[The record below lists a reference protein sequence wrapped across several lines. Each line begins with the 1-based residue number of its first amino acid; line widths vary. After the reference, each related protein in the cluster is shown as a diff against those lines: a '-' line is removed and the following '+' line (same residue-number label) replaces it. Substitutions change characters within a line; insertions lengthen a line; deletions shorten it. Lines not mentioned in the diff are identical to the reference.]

1 MSKLFIEAKRN
12 SPEIDFDNISGIY
25 TIKGNSFQEDSTQF
39 YNNILDWV
47 SQNNFPK
54 KTKFIFTLDYI
65 SSRSV
70 ANLYQ
75 LVEKIAEHKKN
86 GGEVEIIWEYEE
98 DEDNILGVGEKF
110 QTLSNL
116 PFKFKE
122 IAPE

>member
-12 SPEIDFDNISGIY
+12 SPEINFDNTSGIY

-39 YNNILDWV
+39 YNNILD
-47 SQNNFPK
+47 
-54 KTKFIFTLDYI
+54 YI

-75 LVEKIAEHKKN
+75 LVEKIAEHKKS
-86 GGEVEIIWEYEE
+86 GGEVEIIWEYEA

-110 QTLSNL
+110 QTLSGL
-116 PFKFKE
+116 SFKFKE

>member
-12 SPEIDFDNISGIY
+12 SPEINFDNTSGIY

-47 SQNNFPK
+47 EQNSFPK
-54 KTKFIFTLDYI
+54 TTKFIFTLDYI

-75 LVEKIAEHKKN
+75 LVEKIAEHKKS
-86 GGEVEIIWEYEE
+86 GGEVEIIWEYEA

-110 QTLSNL
+110 QTLSGL
-116 PFKFKE
+116 SFKFKE